1 MNNLNFLDIINI
13 LSFLLQLENNN
24 ELEKQSSNDDI
35 MQELRK
41 QDNLL
46 FKKII
51 KQNETIIKQNNEI
64 LFLLKGKEKK

>member
-41 QDNLL
+41 QDSLL